1 MQFAPL
7 VQSKM
12 TSPNAAVSA
21 NVPIFALP
29 PTDLSQSWP
38 TLLLAVREPIIT

>member
-1 MQFAPL
+1 
-7 VQSKM
+7 M